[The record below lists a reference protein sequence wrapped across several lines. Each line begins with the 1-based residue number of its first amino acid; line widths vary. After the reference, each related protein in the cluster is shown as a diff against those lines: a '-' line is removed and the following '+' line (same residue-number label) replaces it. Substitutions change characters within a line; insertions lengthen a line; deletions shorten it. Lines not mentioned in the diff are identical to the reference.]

1 MNVASATAAL
11 QPQDNLADHG
21 GRKNTGSTHHT
32 AEQDSGDENQAM
44 RTKVEQL
51 RLIMEQRRARRKAR
65 RDARARPYPTT
76 PSSWTSDTTVPTV
89 VTTSST
95 TTSAT
100 QAMDVDSG
108 TAEGTDPAT
117 LCELNSETVVA

>member
-1 MNVASATAAL
+1 MLLT
-11 QPQDNLADHG
+11 
-21 GRKNTGSTHHT
+21 
-32 AEQDSGDENQAM
+32 DSGDENQAM

-65 RDARARPYPTT
+65 RDARSRPYPHT
-76 PSSWTSDTTVPTV
+76 PSTWTSDTTVPTV

-95 TTSAT
+95 TASAT
-100 QAMDVDSG
+100 QAMDVDSSG
-108 TAEGTDPAT
+108 TAEATDPTA